1 MVEEH
6 VKQSFFKYILKGKIL
21 MTSVIELLRS
31 HRSIRSFEDK
41 KIPEDLLVDILLAGQ
56 AAATSSLIQA
66 SSIIR
71 VTDPKLREK
80 LCEVGGGQ
88 AYIKDAPEFLVFC
101 ADLNR
106 ASRCCEM
113 YDETPIKGLTEHF
126 IIATV
131 DVALVA
137 QNIVIASESSGLGI
151 CYIGALRNNPS
162 KVCEILRLPGNVYP
176 VFGLCIGFP
185 AQNPEIKPRLP
196 LEVLVKE
203 NFYDAM
209 SEDKLIKKYD
219 HELNKYYESRS
230 LNNKMSVWSEQ
241 MSEKLSKESRA
252 HMKEFLNKRSFLL
265 R

>member
-1 MVEEH
+1 MN
-6 VKQSFFKYILKGKIL
+6 
-21 MTSVIELLRS
+21 SVIELLRS

-41 KIPEDLLVDILLAGQ
+41 KIPEGLLKDILSSGQ

-66 SSIIR
+66 TTIIR
-71 VTDPKLREK
+71 VTDPKLREG

-151 CYIGALRNNPS
+151 CYIGALRNDPA
-162 KVCEILRLPGNVYP
+162 KVCEILKLPDNVYP

-185 AQNPEIKPRLP
+185 AQNPEVKPRLP
-196 LEVLVKE
+196 LEVIVKE

-209 SEDKLIKKYD
+209 PEEKLIKKYD
-219 HELNKYYESRS
+219 NELNSYYESRS
-230 LNNKMSVWSEQ
+230 MNNKVSVWSEQ
-241 MSEKLSKESRA
+241 MSGKLSKESRA
-252 HMKEFLNKRSFLL
+252 HMKEFLNKRGFII

>member
-1 MVEEH
+1 MAN
-6 VKQSFFKYILKGKIL
+6 
-21 MTSVIELLRS
+21 VIELLRS
-31 HRSIRSFEDK
+31 HRSIRSFKDK
-41 KIPEDLLVDILLAGQ
+41 KIPEELLIDILSAGQ

-71 VTDPKLREK
+71 VTDPKLREE

-113 YDETPIKGLTEHF
+113 YNETPIKGLTEHF

-151 CYIGALRNNPS
+151 CYIGALRNNPA
-162 KVCEILRLPGNVYP
+162 KVCEILRLPENVYP

-185 AQNPEIKPRLP
+185 AQDPEIKPRLP

-203 NFYDAM
+203 NFYDEM
-209 SEDKLIKKYD
+209 SEAELIKKYD
-219 HELNKYYESRS
+219 NELNRYYESRS
-230 LNNKMSVWSEQ
+230 INNKVSVWSEQ
-241 MSEKLSKESRA
+241 MSDKLSKESRA
-252 HMKEFLNKRSFLL
+252 HMKEFLNKRGFLL

>member
-1 MVEEH
+1 MN
-6 VKQSFFKYILKGKIL
+6 
-21 MTSVIELLRS
+21 SVIELLRS

-41 KIPEDLLVDILLAGQ
+41 KIPEGLLKDILSSGQ

-66 SSIIR
+66 TTIIR
-71 VTDPKLREK
+71 VTDPKLREA

-113 YDETPIKGLTEHF
+113 YNETPIKGLTEHF

-131 DVALVA
+131 DVSLVA

-151 CYIGALRNNPS
+151 CYIGALRNDPA
-162 KVCEILRLPGNVYP
+162 KVCEILKLPDNVYP

-185 AQNPEIKPRLP
+185 AQNPEVKPRLP
-196 LEVLVKE
+196 LEVIVKE
-203 NFYDAM
+203 NYYDTM
-209 SEDKLIKKYD
+209 PEEKLIKKYD
-219 HELNKYYESRS
+219 NELNSYYESRS
-230 LNNKMSVWSEQ
+230 MNNKVSVWSEQ
-241 MSEKLSKESRA
+241 MSGKLSKESRT
-252 HMKEFLNKRSFLL
+252 HMKDFLNKRGFII

>member
-1 MVEEH
+1 MN
-6 VKQSFFKYILKGKIL
+6 
-21 MTSVIELLRS
+21 SVIELLRS

-41 KIPEDLLVDILLAGQ
+41 KIPEGLLKDILSSGQ

-66 SSIIR
+66 TTIIR
-71 VTDPKLREK
+71 VTDPKLREG

-88 AYIKDAPEFLVFC
+88 EYIKDAPEFLVFC

-151 CYIGALRNNPS
+151 CYIGALRNDPA
-162 KVCEILRLPGNVYP
+162 KVCEILKLPDNVYP

-185 AQNPEIKPRLP
+185 AQNPEVKPRLP
-196 LEVLVKE
+196 LEVIVKE

-209 SEDKLIKKYD
+209 PEEKLIKKYD
-219 HELNKYYESRS
+219 NELNSYYESRS
-230 LNNKMSVWSEQ
+230 MNNKVSVWSEQ
-241 MSEKLSKESRA
+241 MSVKLSKESRA
-252 HMKEFLNKRSFLL
+252 HMKEFLNKRGFII

>member
-1 MVEEH
+1 MN
-6 VKQSFFKYILKGKIL
+6 
-21 MTSVIELLRS
+21 SVIELLRS

-41 KIPEDLLVDILLAGQ
+41 KIPEGLLKNILSSGQ

-66 SSIIR
+66 TTIIR
-71 VTDPKLREK
+71 VTDPKLREE
-80 LCEVGGGQ
+80 LCEIGGGQ

-113 YDETPIKGLTEHF
+113 YDEAPIKGLTEHF

-151 CYIGALRNNPS
+151 CYIGALRNDPA
-162 KVCEILRLPGNVYP
+162 KVCEILKLPDNVYP

-185 AQNPEIKPRLP
+185 AQNPEVKPRLP
-196 LEVLVKE
+196 LEVIVKE
-203 NFYDAM
+203 NFYDAIP
-209 SEDKLIKKYD
+209 EEKLIKKYD
-219 HELNKYYESRS
+219 NELNSYYESRS
-230 LNNKMSVWSEQ
+230 MNNKVSVWSEQ
-241 MSEKLSKESRA
+241 MSGKLSKESRA
-252 HMKEFLNKRSFLL
+252 HMKEFLNKRGFVI